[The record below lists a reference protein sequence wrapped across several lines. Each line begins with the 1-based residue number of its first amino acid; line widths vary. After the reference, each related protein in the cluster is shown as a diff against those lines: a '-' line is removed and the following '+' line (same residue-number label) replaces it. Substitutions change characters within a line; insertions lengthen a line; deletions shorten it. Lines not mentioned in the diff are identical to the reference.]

1 MTGKLT
7 GKVALVT
14 GASKGI
20 GAAIAEA
27 LGAAGAAVAVNYA
40 TDEKGAERVV
50 EKIRHAGGKAFA
62 VQGSVAKGEDVVRI
76 FDQTEEFLGKVNVL
90 VNNAGV
96 YKFAPIEA
104 FSDEDFEWMFNT
116 NVRGLLRATQEA
128 VKRFGEAGGVII
140 NTGSVVSHIHPPYS
154 SIYTATKGAVDTIT
168 GVLARELGPRGV
180 RVNSI
185 NPGLVMTEGTK
196 TAGMNGGEFYE
207 KIKADTPLGR
217 VGIPDDY
224 GAVAVF
230 LASDD
235 SHWVTGEALK
245 VSGGNR

>member
-1 MTGKLT
+1 MGKLS

-20 GAAIAEA
+20 GAAIAESI
-27 LGAAGAAVAVNYA
+27 GAAGAAVAVNYA
-40 TDEKGAERVV
+40 SDKTGAERVV
-50 EKIRHAGGKAFA
+50 EKIKQAGGKAFA
-62 VQGSVAKGEDVVRI
+62 VQGSVAKSTDVERM
-76 FDQTEEFLGKVNVL
+76 FAETEKVLGKVNVL

-104 FSDEDFEWMFNT
+104 FSDEDFDWMFNT
-116 NVRGLLRATQEA
+116 NVRGLLRTTQEA
-128 VKRFGEAGGVII
+128 VKHFGETGGSII
-140 NTGSVVSHIHPPYS
+140 NLGSVVSHMHPPYS

-168 GVLARELGPRGV
+168 GVLARELGPRGI

-185 NPGLVMTEGTK
+185 NPGLVMTEGIK
-196 TAGMNGGEFYE
+196 TIGMHEGDFYE
-207 KIKADTPLGR
+207 KIKAETPLGR
-217 VGIPDDY
+217 VGAPDDY

-245 VSGGNR
+245 VAGGNR

>member
-1 MTGKLT
+1 MGKLS

-20 GAAIAEA
+20 GAAIAES

-40 TDEKGAERVV
+40 SDKAGADKVV
-50 EKIRHAGGKAFA
+50 EKIKHAGGKAIA
-62 VQGSVAKGEDVVRI
+62 IQGSVAKNDDVVRI
-76 FDQTEEFLGKVNVL
+76 FAETEKSLGKINIL

-104 FSDEDFEWMFNT
+104 FSDEDFDWMFNT
-116 NVRGLLRATQEA
+116 NVRGMLRTAQEA
-128 VKRFGEAGGVII
+128 VKHFGETGGNII
-140 NTGSVVSHIHPPYS
+140 NIGSVVSHVHPAYS
-154 SIYTATKGAVDTIT
+154 AIYTATKGAVDSIT
-168 GVLARELGPRGV
+168 GVLARELGPRNI

-185 NPGLVMTEGTK
+185 NPGLVITEGLK
-196 TAGMNGGEFYE
+196 SVGMHEGEFYE
-207 KIKADTPLGR
+207 KLKSETPLGR
-217 VGIPDDY
+217 VGAPDDY

-235 SHWVTGEALK
+235 AHWITGEALK